1 MNAETDG
8 KDGMSI
14 VMFLYVSDEVMR
26 IYFVFPYLRANFFR
40 VGQKDVP
47 FGGGTIRHTERSKKV
62 TERQMLKIGK
72 KKSIVSVSLRGLTTT
87 VYTRGERDTIP
98 PQSGEQPRDKER
110 LLAEDQ
116 EDELIRLYRAT
127 TIVYIYCIYR

>member
-47 FGGGTIRHTERSKKV
+47 FGGGTIRHIKKQKGYREANVKNRKKKV
-62 TERQMLKIGK
+62 
-72 KKSIVSVSLRGLTTT
+72 
-87 VYTRGERDTIP
+87 
-98 PQSGEQPRDKER
+98 
-110 LLAEDQ
+110 
-116 EDELIRLYRAT
+116 
-127 TIVYIYCIYR
+127 

>member
-1 MNAETDG
+1 MSLRKKKKNPHKKYKRRKKNLNAETDG

-72 KKSIVSVSLRGLTTT
+72 KKYSICFSTRSYDDG
-87 VYTRGERDTIP
+87 VYKR
-98 PQSGEQPRDKER
+98 
-110 LLAEDQ
+110 
-116 EDELIRLYRAT
+116 RA
-127 TIVYIYCIYR
+127 

>member
-40 VGQKDVP
+40 VGQKDVR
-47 FGGGTIRHTERSKKV
+47 GTIRHRERSKKV
-62 TERQMLKIGK
+62 IEKKMLKIG
-72 KKSIVSVSLRGLTTT
+72 R
-87 VYTRGERDTIP
+87 
-98 PQSGEQPRDKER
+98 
-110 LLAEDQ
+110 
-116 EDELIRLYRAT
+116 
-127 TIVYIYCIYR
+127 

>member
-40 VGQKDVP
+40 VGQKEDVP
-47 FGGGTIRHTERSKKV
+47 LAGGTIRHTERKKQKGY
-62 TERQMLKIGK
+62 TAERQMLKIGK
-72 KKSIVSVSLRGLTTT
+72 KYSICFSTRSYDDG
-87 VYTRGERDTIP
+87 VY
-98 PQSGEQPRDKER
+98 K
-110 LLAEDQ
+110 
-116 EDELIRLYRAT
+116 RA
-127 TIVYIYCIYR
+127 